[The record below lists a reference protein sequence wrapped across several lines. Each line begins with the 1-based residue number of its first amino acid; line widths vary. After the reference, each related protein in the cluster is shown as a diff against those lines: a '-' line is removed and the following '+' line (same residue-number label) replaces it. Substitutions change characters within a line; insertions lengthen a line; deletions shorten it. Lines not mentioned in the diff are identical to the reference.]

1 MTTPKK
7 NLAGI
12 AKKKPAAKKP
22 AAKKPAARKTASKT
36 TAKRKAPVKKVE
48 PELTPEQLRDQK
60 AKETIEQLLEDS
72 PITTLEKKDELLELD
87 ETPEAGDTQSV
98 EWLQE
103 QVGLQATQIET
114 LKRELAEARAG
125 NPAPTENEDVLTLFN
140 ELQENY
146 VKMGGNFRVYF
157 PAFLNRMIM
166 FFPYLAKHK
175 KYQ

>member
-12 AKKKPAAKKP
+12 AKKSGTATKRKPAAKKP
-22 AAKKPAARKTASKT
+22 AAKKPVTRKKPV
-36 TAKRKAPVKKVE
+36 AKKE
-48 PELTPEQLRDQK
+48 PELSPEEIRDQK
-60 AKETIEQLLEDS
+60 AKAKVDELLQDVDL
-72 PITTLEKKDELLELD
+72 TLEKKDDLLELD
-87 ETPEAGDTQSV
+87 ETPEAGDIQSV

-103 QVGLQATQIET
+103 QVTLQAQQIEG
-114 LKRELAEARAG
+114 LRGELAQARVENPVAAVSGAEKEA
-125 NPAPTENEDVLTLFN
+125 VLTLFN

-146 VKMGGNFRVYF
+146 TRMGANFQVRF

-166 FFPYLAKHK
+166 FFPFLAEHK

>member
-12 AKKKPAAKKP
+12 AKKSGTATKRKPAARKPAAKKP
-22 AAKKPAARKTASKT
+22 ATRKKPVAKK
-36 TAKRKAPVKKVE
+36 E
-48 PELTPEQLRDQK
+48 PELTPEEIRDQRAK
-60 AKETIEQLLEDS
+60 AKVDELLQDVDL
-72 PITTLEKKDELLELD
+72 TLKKDELLELD
-87 ETPEAGDTQSV
+87 ETPEAGDSQSV

-103 QVGLQATQIET
+103 QVTLQAQQIEG
-114 LKRELAEARAG
+114 LRSELAEARVENPPVAG
-125 NPAPTENEDVLTLFN
+125 VAGAEKEAVLTLFN

-146 VKMGGNFRVYF
+146 TRMGVNFQVRF

-166 FFPYLAKHK
+166 FFPFLADHK